1 MKQLIDQHLAA
12 ISDAVNSHTKEVH
25 NRALDYVLEQITNR
39 IEQIERLLD
48 NGDAIIETTYGDRW
62 RRIYDKRHELF
73 LKKWELY
80 EVQRI
85 IWDIYIK

>member
-1 MKQLIDQHLAA
+1 MKRLIDHHLTA
-12 ISDAVNSHTKEVH
+12 ISDAVNGLTKEVH
-25 NRALDYVLEQITNR
+25 NRALEYVLEQITNR
-39 IEQIERLLD
+39 IVQIERLLD
-48 NGDAIIETTYGDRW
+48 NGEAIIATASGDRW

-80 EVQRI
+80 EDQRI

>member
-12 ISDAVNSHTKEVH
+12 ISDAVNGLTKEVH

-39 IEQIERLLD
+39 IEQIERLLN
-48 NGDAIIETTYGDRW
+48 NGDAIIATTYGDRW
-62 RRIYDKRHELF
+62 RKIYDKRHELF
-73 LKKWELY
+73 MKKWELY